1 VIDAVLCGH
10 EAQARPWLDQLDART
25 RIVSALAIIAAVLA
39 IRSPAVL
46 LVGLPILIAFALA
59 CGLRLREIAGR
70 MAHAEGFMLVLLI
83 MLPLTVPGPAWAT
96 LGPLEFSQPGLD
108 RAILILLRAN
118 LSALTVLVLL
128 AGLEPSRFGHALAG
142 LGVPQKLAHLLLF
155 SARWAA
161 LVKQEAL
168 RLHDALRARAF
179 RASTSAHTFRTL
191 GHFMGQLLLRAM
203 ERAERVDEAMR
214 CRGFVGRFA
223 LVVEERAGWRD
234 AAFGAGVAF
243 CLIGALVADRTP

>member
-1 VIDAVLCGH
+1 MTGPFGD
-10 EAQARPWLDQLDART
+10 EARARPWLDVLDART
-25 RIVSALAIIAAVLA
+25 RIVSALAVVAAVLS
-39 IRSPAVL
+39 IRSPLVLLAGLPVL
-46 LVGLPILIAFALA
+46 LVFALA
-59 CGLRLREIAGR
+59 CGLRPREIAAR
-70 MAHAEGFMLVLLI
+70 MAHAEGFVLVLLL
-83 MLPLTVPGPAWAT
+83 MLPLTVPGPAFAAF
-96 LGPLEFSQPGLD
+96 GPVEFSSPGLD
-108 RAILILLRAN
+108 RAIKILLRVN

-142 LGVPQKLAHLLLF
+142 LGFPRKLAHLLLF

-191 GHFMGQLLLRAM
+191 GHFTGQLLVRAL

-214 CRGFVGRFA
+214 CRGFSGRFA

-234 AAFGAGVAF
+234 AAFAAGVF
-243 CLIGALVADRTP
+243 CCLCGALLADRLT